1 MRVRAELLRRGTV
14 NITPLGADELPEV
27 SALLVANG
35 LPVADLS
42 PAVHFLGVR
51 DDRGLE
57 GIVGLE
63 RHGADGLLR
72 SLAVRPDRR
81 GSGLGSALVLEVER
95 LARSEGLASLYLLT
109 TTAEPFF
116 GHRGYTRI
124 ARDAAAPAIRASS
137 EFASVCPTSASVM
150 RKAVDRGTE

>member
-1 MRVRAELLRRGTV
+1 MRVRAELLRWGTV

-42 PAVHFLGVR
+42 PAIHFLGVR

-63 RHGADGLLR
+63 RHGTDGLLR

-116 GHRGYTRI
+116 AHRGYAPI
-124 ARDAAAPAIRASS
+124 PRDAVAPAIRASS

-150 RKAVDRGTE
+150 HKAVDRGTE